1 MMMMMTPQ
9 TRTMRINPHLQIAVF
24 GADPLPETG
33 RPGTDLLPK
42 TGVAGGETIPEREHV
57 D

>member
-1 MMMMMTPQ
+1 
-9 TRTMRINPHLQIAVF
+9 MRINPHLQIAVF
-24 GADPLPETG
+24 GADPRPRADLLPETG

-57 D
+57 DDS